1 MKPDFKYT
9 QAIIVRK
16 DIEIPKG
23 KLAVQVAHASVGAY
37 LQVDNMKLDEDC
49 LTNIEKIIELQDN
62 WFNEGQRKIVF
73 KVNNVDELY
82 TIEALARELYIPSYL
97 VEDMACTVFDY
108 PTVTCIGLGPVSIE
122 KMNEITK
129 DLKLY

>member
-1 MKPDFKYT
+1 MVEFKYT

-23 KLAVQVAHASVGAY
+23 KLAVQVAHAALGAF
-37 LQVDNMKLDEDC
+37 LDQDDHKLKYEW
-49 LTNIEKIIELQDN
+49 LE
-62 WFNEGQRKIVF
+62 EGQRKLVL
-73 KVNNVDELY
+73 KVNNLNDLY
-82 TIEALARELYIPSYL
+82 DIKEFALDKEIPAYL
-97 VEDMACTVFDY
+97 VEDFACTVFDE

-129 DLKLY
+129 GLKLY

>member
-1 MKPDFKYT
+1 MVEFKYT

-37 LQVDNMKLDEDC
+37 LQVDNMQLDDDC
-49 LTNIEKIIELQDN
+49 FINIEKIIEIQDN

-73 KVNNVDELY
+73 KVNSLNDLYSIKVLADEKH
-82 TIEALARELYIPSYL
+82 IPNYL
-97 VEDMACTVFDY
+97 VEDFACTVFKE

-129 DLKLY
+129 GLKLY

>member
-1 MKPDFKYT
+1 MIIMVEFRYT

-23 KLAVQVAHASVGAY
+23 KLAVQVAHASVGAIMRRPN
-37 LQVDNMKLDEDC
+37 VVIMH
-49 LTNIEKIIELQDN
+49 N

-73 KVNNVDELY
+73 KVNSLNDLYSIKVLADEKD
-82 TIEALARELYIPSYL
+82 IPNYL
-97 VEDMACTVFDY
+97 VEDFACTVFKE

-129 DLKLY
+129 GLKLY